1 MKVKIVFEAEI
12 ANYFLSNYGLS
23 IMVASFMFIL
33 GLSLTGLL
41 FSIITFYGK
50 NKNRYIFLKEIIVIV
65 LLVVVIDSLGLSIEG
80 NYILINAIISTL
92 GLILGLVVAAVVF
105 LTVLIKA

>member
-1 MKVKIVFEAEI
+1 MFEAEI
-12 ANYFLSNYGLS
+12 ANYFLSNYGLF

-33 GLSLTGLL
+33 GLSLVGLI
-41 FSIITFYGK
+41 FSIMAFYGK
-50 NKNRYIFLKEIIVIV
+50 NKNQYNFLMKIIVIV
-65 LLVVVIDSLGLSIEG
+65 LLVVVIDSLGLTNEG
-80 NYILINAIISTL
+80 KYILINAIISTL

>member
-50 NKNRYIFLKEIIVIV
+50 NKNRYIFLKVIVIV